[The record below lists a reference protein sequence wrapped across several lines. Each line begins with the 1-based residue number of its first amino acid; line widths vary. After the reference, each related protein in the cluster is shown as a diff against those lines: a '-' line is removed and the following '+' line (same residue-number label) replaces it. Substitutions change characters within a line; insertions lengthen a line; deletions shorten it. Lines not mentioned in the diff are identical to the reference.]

1 MTKTIRVQYFALLRD
16 QRGLADEKL
25 STAADTPAGLYTE
38 LRARHGFTLPVEQLR
53 VAVNEEFARWDAPL
67 HDGDA
72 LAFIPPVAG
81 G

>member
-16 QRGLADEKL
+16 QRGLADEKIA
-25 STAADTPAGLYTE
+25 TAADTPAGLYAE

-53 VAVNEEFARWDAPL
+53 VALNDEFSPWNAPL
-67 HDGDA
+67 RDGDA
-72 LAFIPPVAG
+72 LVFIPPVAG